1 MSLQE
6 ECDEIQQ
13 AVTNNNVTVL
23 WELIIKGVDIN
34 NAEVYDRDGV
44 SENDKTTIHSC
55 NKTCECR
62 VLPTP
67 G

>member
-13 AVTNNNVTVL
+13 AVTNNNMTVL

-34 NAEVYDRDGV
+34 NAEVYSDVFEV
-44 SENDKTTIHSC
+44 SDVKW
-55 NKTCECR
+55 
-62 VLPTP
+62 
-67 G
+67 

>member
-13 AVTNNNVTVL
+13 AVTNNNMTVL

-34 NAEVYDRDGV
+34 NAEVYSDVFEV
-44 SENDKTTIHSC
+44 SDVK
-55 NKTCECR
+55 
-62 VLPTP
+62 
-67 G
+67 